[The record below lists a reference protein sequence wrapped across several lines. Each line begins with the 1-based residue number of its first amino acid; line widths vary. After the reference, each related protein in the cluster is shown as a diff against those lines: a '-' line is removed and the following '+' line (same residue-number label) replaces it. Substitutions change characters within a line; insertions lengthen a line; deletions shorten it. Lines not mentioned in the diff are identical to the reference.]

1 MIING
6 RRWRVRMVSPSHP
19 LLLTPWKTH
28 ALGVCDKT
36 TQTIYVDKTLKPRM
50 QKEILCHE
58 IVHAFM
64 FSYGIDLSYKEE
76 EIVAEL
82 MSKYGNDIIKVTN
95 AIYDGIEL
103 K

>member
-6 RRWRVRMVSPSHP
+6 RRWRVRLVSPSHP

-28 ALGVCDKT
+28 ALGVCDKA
-36 TQTIYVDKTLKPRM
+36 TQTIYVDETLSQKK

-64 FSYGIDLSYKEE
+64 FSYGIDLSYREE
-76 EIVAEL
+76 ELVAEL
-82 MSKYGNDIIKVTN
+82 ISKYGNSITKATN
-95 AIYDGIEL
+95 AIYDGVRM

>member
-1 MIING
+1 
-6 RRWRVRMVSPSHP
+6 MVSPSHP

-36 TQTIYVDKTLKPRM
+36 TQTIYVDKTLKPRK

-82 MSKYGNDIIKVTN
+82 MSKYGDDIIKVTN
-95 AIYDGIEL
+95 AIYDRVEL